1 MAEVG
6 ISSSHCTRVCLPKV
20 GLRITGLGLLK
31 STCSTERGISFTKET
46 EQNRISNFQG
56 NTNQFD
62 SIMKAHGAQPRPP

>member
-6 ISSSHCTRVCLPKV
+6 ISSSHCTMLFLPKV